1 MNPLTLEQQYRTESQ
16 CQGNPPSSVSL
27 ECPAD
32 CYGIDTSGHV
42 GMERQQTALRRATSG
57 VFRLVASGKD
67 VGYEGMGWR
76 SLPEGRRDRFVVS
89 RRNYCPN
96 LHPCPFPLRFEG
108 TNDALVA

>member
-57 VFRLVASGKD
+57 VFRLVASGKIKH
-67 VGYEGMGWR
+67 
-76 SLPEGRRDRFVVS
+76 SLVVV
-89 RRNYCPN
+89 
-96 LHPCPFPLRFEG
+96 
-108 TNDALVA
+108 ALYHFDLWQRGLK